1 MKTHDRLMMN
11 LNSGRESNVI
21 SGVGPESISVTLDS
35 ESLNCL
41 RQCMKADRTV
51 LEDDLGWPDWMVDEV
66 CRVLEDFTGEK
77 T

>member
-1 MKTHDRLMMN
+1 MKTNNGLMIE
-11 LNSGRESNVI
+11 LNAGLGLNAAASQNT
-21 SGVGPESISVTLDS
+21 GPISVTLDS
-35 ESLNCL
+35 ESLDCL
-41 RQCMKADRTV
+41 RQCMKADRSV

>member
-1 MKTHDRLMMN
+1 LKTNNGLMIE
-11 LNSGRESNVI
+11 LNAGLGLNAAASQNT
-21 SGVGPESISVTLDS
+21 GPISVTLDS
-35 ESLNCL
+35 ESLDCL
-41 RQCMKADRTV
+41 RQCMKADRSV

>member
-1 MKTHDRLMMN
+1 MIE
-11 LNSGRESNVI
+11 LNAGLGLNAAASQNT
-21 SGVGPESISVTLDS
+21 GPISVTLDS
-35 ESLNCL
+35 ESLDCL
-41 RQCMKADRTV
+41 RQCMKADRSV

>member
-1 MKTHDRLMMN
+1 MIE
-11 LNSGRESNVI
+11 LNAGLGLNAAASQNP
-21 SGVGPESISVTLDS
+21 GPISVTLDS
-35 ESLNCL
+35 ESLDCL
-41 RQCMKADRTV
+41 RQCMKADRSV